1 MELIVPAELKAR
13 AREQAARAKLPL
25 QVFVRL
31 ALEKQ
36 MQEASAA

>member
-1 MELIVPAELKAR
+1 MQLVVPAALKAR
-13 AREQAARAKLPL
+13 ARAQAEREKLPL

-36 MQEASAA
+36 LREVQAA

>member
-1 MELIVPAELKAR
+1 MELVVPAELKAK
-13 AREQAARAKLPL
+13 AREHAAKAKLPL

-36 MQEASAA
+36 MQEVAAA